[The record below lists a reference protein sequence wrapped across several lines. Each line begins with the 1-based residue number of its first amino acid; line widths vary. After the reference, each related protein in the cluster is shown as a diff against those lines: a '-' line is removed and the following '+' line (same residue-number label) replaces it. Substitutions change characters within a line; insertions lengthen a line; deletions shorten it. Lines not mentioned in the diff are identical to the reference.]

1 MNWKRKCKFT
11 LAALAAASTALALD
25 PLEKA
30 DAYSTELSPELVPTR
45 NFFPIGVL
53 GDNAFRQM
61 PFAGLNLGEEAHCC
75 YEFKDGAE
83 CNYKKTAGGKGLR
96 FFNVWAAHSIFLSPE
111 TKHYGTLKHPVNDA
125 GVEYDHQMIRFFDPN
140 TRKYV
145 LDAAAATVDTVL
157 AREEGKEDIFIW
169 GIDNEWELPLDYS
182 AEALTAFRKFLESTY
197 DGDLD
202 RMNRAW
208 NTSYQS
214 FAEAVPPKI
223 AECSQQPG
231 AWLDW
236 RRFQEESYADFIRDY
251 FTVIQQH
258 DPKRRP
264 VVSKS
269 TQCTIEMQSV
279 VRNRAVNHEILAD
292 RTRDISQGWYG
303 IDQYGH
309 GDRNNYEMNYLYHCI
324 LPNDPAER
332 KFRCGVFSGEANNHA
347 GPGWQFAQ
355 SYWRMLANGYRGGD
369 FFVLGCFGAQND
381 FATFGFTS
389 PDGSRRS
396 RFHYLTRYAAAIH
409 RTEPFWAQAEPA
421 NDVPRIAML
430 LPQRDVLLANNTGVS
445 LWDYST
451 NNRLAVYTHLRNA
464 GYWVDVIPYG
474 KLNPEF
480 LKRYDALF
488 LVGAEHLSA
497 KECAEIAAFVE
508 AGGCLYSDMRAGNF
522 DEHHLETHGLEK
534 VLGLR
539 QQGVYTGIEVSPDDV
554 WYNTEY
560 GNVIRGDG
568 KILFEATT
576 AKLLNERDLF
586 ENAKAAL
593 VLGNDFGK
601 GRSFWFNTRLGALRP
616 ESVEPLVISNFLAG
630 YLKQAGIQ
638 PNYTHSEAPGDHLR
652 VETPQMNDSGDLA
665 IIVAGVTRFAIPA
678 GKLSVKLPATAEF
691 NSAFWASAE
700 GALLEKVPFRRTG
713 DRVEFELP
721 EVKTAGVL
729 YCFVTPEPL
738 LGLGMVDATQSLPA
752 DPNTPELLPTKET
765 HVKVQLA
772 NPGTT
777 ELPAGEIALRALAD
791 WKVEPAVQATPVLK
805 PGEMREF
812 VFRVTVPEM
821 SPHFRP
827 NFVYPLLAQFI
838 VEGERRGVAHQSV
851 AVRLDPT
858 KFDYL
863 LSDNAIDGRFPRD
876 FTIHT
881 GAEYIYNFPDELPEG
896 HSFRDPS
903 TNTEDGRAGNALTDG
918 LDWWTRR
925 VTFVMPEAEVVF
937 DLKSVYTISAV
948 NLRKGHPAFPTGVE
962 VEVSE
967 NGKHFKPI
975 AKASTLTWD
984 EGDWAMV
991 KTEPVK
997 GRYVLVRII
1006 YPSAAGGFLDEL
1018 EIYGRPLK

>member
-1 MNWKRKCKFT
+1 MNRKWKRRLT
-11 LAALAAASTALALD
+11 WAAMAAVSTALALD

-30 DAYSTELSPELVPTR
+30 DAFSTQLSPELVPTR
-45 NFFPIGVL
+45 DFFPIGVL
-53 GDNAFRQM
+53 GDNSFRLL
-61 PFAGLNLGEEAHCC
+61 PFAGLNLCEVAHCC

-83 CNYKKTAGGKGLR
+83 CNYRKSANGKGLR
-96 FFNVWAAHSIFLSPE
+96 VFNVWAAHTVFNSPE
-111 TKHYGTLKHPVNDA
+111 TKHYGTIKHPVNDA
-125 GVEYDHQMIRFFDPN
+125 GMEYGNQKIRFFDPN

-157 AREEGKEDIFIW
+157 AREGEHDDIFIW

-182 AEALTAFRKFLESTY
+182 EEAVAAFRRFLETAY
-197 DGDLD
+197 DGDLA
-202 RMNRAW
+202 RLNRAW

-214 FAEAVPPKI
+214 FSEAVPPKV
-223 AECSQQPG
+223 AEYSQNPG

-236 RRFQEESYADFIRDY
+236 RRFQEESYADFIREY
-251 FTVIQQH
+251 FTAIQEH

-264 VVSKS
+264 VVGKS

-279 VRNRAVNHEILAD
+279 VHNRAVNHEILAD
-292 RTRDISQGWYG
+292 RTRDVSQGWYG

-309 GDRNNYEMNYLYHCI
+309 GDRNNYEMSYLYHCI

-332 KFRCGVFSGEANNHA
+332 KFRYGVFSGEANNHA

-369 FFVLGCFGAQND
+369 FFVLGSFGAQND
-381 FATFGFTS
+381 YATFGLTS

-421 NDVPRIAML
+421 YGVPRIAML
-430 LPQRDVLLANNTGVS
+430 MPQRDVLLANSTGVS

-451 NNRLAVYTHLRNA
+451 NNRLSVYTHLRNA

-497 KECAEIAAFVE
+497 GECAGIAAFVE
-508 AGGCLYSDMRAGNF
+508 AGGRLYSDMRAGNF
-522 DEHHLETHGLEK
+522 DEHHLETHGLEN

-539 QQGVYTGIEVSPDDV
+539 HQGVYTGIEVSPDDV
-554 WYNTEY
+554 WYNMEY

-568 KILFEATT
+568 KILYEATT
-576 AKLLNERDLF
+576 AKLLNDRDLF

-593 VLGNDFGK
+593 VLGNEFGK

-630 YLKQAGIQ
+630 YLKQGEIQ
-638 PNYTHSEAPGDHLR
+638 PAYTHSASPGDRIR
-652 VETPQMNDSGDLA
+652 VEVPQMNASGDLA
-665 IIVAGVTRFAIPA
+665 IVVAGVTRFAIPA
-678 GKLSVKLPATAEF
+678 GKLAVKLPATAKF
-691 NSAFWASAE
+691 TDAFWAEAESAT
-700 GALLEKVPFRRTG
+700 LEKIPFQRTEDG
-713 DRVEFELP
+713 AVFELP
-721 EVKTAGVL
+721 EVKTAGIL
-729 YCFVTPEPL
+729 YCFQTPTPL
-738 LGLGMVDATQSLPA
+738 LGISVEDAPRSTAA
-752 DPNTPELLPTKET
+752 DPATPELVPGEEVG
-765 HVKVQLA
+765 VKVQLV

-777 ELPAGEIALRALAD
+777 EMPAGTILLRALAD
-791 WKVEPAVQATPVLK
+791 WKVEPGELPTPALK

-812 VFRVTVPEM
+812 LFRVTVPET
-821 SPHFRP
+821 SSRFLP
-827 NFVYPLLAQFI
+827 NFVYPLLAEFT
-838 VEGERRGVAHQSV
+838 GGDARRSVTHQSV
-851 AVRLDPT
+851 AVHLDPT
-858 KFDYL
+858 KFDHL
-863 LSDNAIDGRFPRD
+863 LSDNATDSRFPRD
-876 FTIHT
+876 FTIRT
-881 GAEYIYNFPDELPEG
+881 GAEYIYNFPDELPPG

-903 TNTEDGRAGNALTDG
+903 SSSADGRFGNGLTDG
-918 LDWWTRR
+918 LDWWSRR
-925 VTFVMPEAEVVF
+925 VTFTMPEAEVVF
-937 DLKSVYTISAV
+937 DLKSSYTITAV
-948 NLRKGHPAFPTGVE
+948 NLRKGHPAFPSGVE

-967 NGKHFKPI
+967 NGKRFRPV

-984 EGDWAMV
+984 EGNWAMV
-991 KTEPVK
+991 KTEPAS
-997 GRYVLVRII
+997 GRYVLVRIL

-1018 EIYGRPLK
+1018 EIYGRPLQ